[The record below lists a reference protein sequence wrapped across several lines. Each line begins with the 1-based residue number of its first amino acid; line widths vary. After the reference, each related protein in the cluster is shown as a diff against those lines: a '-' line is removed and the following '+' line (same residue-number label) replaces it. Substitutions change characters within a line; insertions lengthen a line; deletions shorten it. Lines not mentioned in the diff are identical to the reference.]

1 MTLEKENTQVKNV
14 LDKVTILYAG
24 DSGDG
29 IQLIG
34 NQFTNNTALYGNDL
48 STFPDFPAEIRAPLG
63 TLAGVSGFQINFGNS
78 SIFTPGDLCDVL
90 VAMNAASLKKN
101 LSRLKKRGTII
112 VNTAGFDKKNLRLA
126 GIDPVDN
133 PLTNSSLEGF
143 KVHEIDI
150 TKMTRENLKESSLG
164 SKERDRCKN
173 MFVLGFIYWIYNRSL
188 DSTIDFL
195 ERKFKG
201 KQEVLQANLKVLK
214 SGYHF
219 ADTSETFSNRFEVKP
234 AEMQPGKY
242 RNIVGNQ
249 ATALGLIAAA
259 HRSDMN
265 LFYGGYP
272 ITPASDILH
281 ELAKHKNFGIK
292 TFQAEDEIAGVCS
305 AIGASFGGD
314 LATTASSGPGIALKG
329 EAIGLA
335 VMMELPL
342 VLVNVQRGGPST
354 GLPTKTEQSDLLQA
368 MYGRNGEAPMPVIA
382 AQSPSDCFEM
392 AYEACRI
399 AIEHMT
405 PVFLLTDGY
414 IANGAEPWKFPSAE
428 ALKPIVLKVKDARA
442 EEDAPYLPY
451 KRNEDLVREWAVP
464 GTAGAEHRLG
474 GLEKDK
480 ETGNVSYDPENH
492 QEMVKIRAAKVNRIA
507 KHIPK
512 QELDSGT
519 TSSKLLILGW
529 GSTYGSIKTAAKEL
543 QSEGVDVAHAQI
555 RYIHPFPENLGEIL
569 SNFDKVII
577 PELND
582 GQLIKLIR
590 DRYLID
596 AKGLN
601 KIKGLP
607 FRAQEIKE
615 EVLNHL
621 K

>member
-1 MTLEKENTQVKNV
+1 MTLEKENTQVQNT

-34 NQFTNNTALYGNDL
+34 SQFTNNTALYGNDL

-78 SIFTPGDLCDVL
+78 SVFTPGDLCDVL

-101 LSRLKKRGTII
+101 LTRLKERGTII

-126 GIDPVDN
+126 NIDPDDN
-133 PLTNSSLEGF
+133 PLTNSSLEGY
-143 KVHEIDI
+143 KVHQIDI
-150 TKMTRENLKESSLG
+150 TKLTRENLKDSPLG

-188 DSTIDFL
+188 DSTIAFL
-195 ERKFKG
+195 ESKFKS
-201 KQEVLQANLKVLK
+201 KKEVLEANLKVLK

-219 ADTSETFSNRFEVKP
+219 AETSETFSNRFEIKP
-234 AEMQPGKY
+234 AEMEPGIY
-242 RNIVGNQ
+242 RNVIGNQ
-249 ATALGLIAAA
+249 ATSLGLIAAA
-259 HRSDMN
+259 HTSKMN

-281 ELAKHKNFGIK
+281 ELARHKNFGVK
-292 TFQAEDEIAGVCS
+292 TFQAEDEIAGICS

-314 LATTASSGPGIALKG
+314 LASTASSGPGIALKG

-342 VLVNVQRGGPST
+342 VIINVQRGGPST

-368 MYGRNGEAPMPVIA
+368 MYGRNGEAPMPIVA

-399 AIEHMT
+399 AVEHMT
-405 PVFLLTDGY
+405 PVFFLSDGY
-414 IANGAEPWKFPSAE
+414 IANGAEPWKYPSAE
-428 ALKPIVLKVKDARA
+428 ELKPIALKVREARS
-442 EEDAPYLPY
+442 EEDEPYLPY
-451 KRNEDLVREWAVP
+451 KRNEDLVREWAIP
-464 GTAGAEHRLG
+464 GTPGVEHRLG

-480 ETGNVSYDPENH
+480 VTGNVSYDPDNH
-492 QEMVKIRAAKVNRIA
+492 QAMVDIRAAKVDQIA

-512 QELDSGT
+512 QELDTGSVN
-519 TSSKLLILGW
+519 SKLLILGW
-529 GSTYGSIKTAAKEL
+529 GSTYGAIKTAAQEL
-543 QSEGVDVAHAQI
+543 QSEGVDVAHAQV
-555 RYIHPFPENLGEIL
+555 RYIHPFPENLGDL
-569 SNFDKVII
+569 LANFDHIII

-590 DRYLID
+590 DKYLVD

-601 KIKGLP
+601 KVKGQP
-607 FRAQEIKE
+607 FHAQEIKN
-615 EVLNHL
+615 EVLNQL

>member
-1 MTLEKENTQVKNV
+1 MTLEKENTQVQNT

-34 NQFTNNTALYGNDL
+34 SQFTNNTALYGNDL

-78 SIFTPGDLCDVL
+78 SVFTPGDLCDVL

-101 LSRLKKRGTII
+101 LTRLKERGTII

-126 GIDPVDN
+126 NIDPDDN
-133 PLTNSSLEGF
+133 PLTNSSLEGY
-143 KVHEIDI
+143 KVHQIDI
-150 TKMTRENLKESSLG
+150 TKLTRENLKDSPLG

-188 DSTIDFL
+188 DSTIAFL
-195 ERKFKG
+195 ESKFKS
-201 KQEVLQANLKVLK
+201 KKEVLEANLKVLK

-219 ADTSETFSNRFEVKP
+219 AETSETFSNRFEIKP
-234 AEMQPGKY
+234 AEMEPGIY
-242 RNIVGNQ
+242 RNVIGNQ
-249 ATALGLIAAA
+249 ATSLGLIAAA
-259 HRSDMN
+259 HTSKMN

-281 ELAKHKNFGIK
+281 ELARHKNFGVK
-292 TFQAEDEIAGVCS
+292 TFQAEDEIAGICS

-314 LATTASSGPGIALKG
+314 LASTASSGPGIALKG

-342 VLVNVQRGGPST
+342 VIINVQRGGPST

-368 MYGRNGEAPMPVIA
+368 MYGRNGEAPMPIVA

-399 AIEHMT
+399 AVEHMT
-405 PVFLLTDGY
+405 PVFFLSDGY
-414 IANGAEPWKFPSAE
+414 IANGAEPWKYPSAE
-428 ALKPIVLKVKDARA
+428 DLKPIALKVREARS
-442 EEDAPYLPY
+442 EEDEPYLPY
-451 KRNEDLVREWAVP
+451 KRNEDLVREWAIP
-464 GTAGAEHRLG
+464 GTPGVEHRLG

-480 ETGNVSYDPENH
+480 VTGNVSYDPDNH
-492 QEMVKIRAAKVNRIA
+492 QAMVDIRAAKVDQIA

-512 QELDSGT
+512 QELDTGSVN
-519 TSSKLLILGW
+519 SKLLILGW
-529 GSTYGSIKTAAKEL
+529 GSTYGAIKTAAQEL
-543 QSEGVDVAHAQI
+543 QSEGVDVAHAQV
-555 RYIHPFPENLGEIL
+555 RYIHPFPENLGDL
-569 SNFDKVII
+569 LANFDHIII

-590 DRYLID
+590 DKYLVD

-601 KIKGLP
+601 KVKGQP
-607 FRAQEIKE
+607 FHAQEIKN
-615 EVLNHL
+615 EVLNQL